1 MICEQDQWLD
11 NPPAVLTEDDLE
23 LFDPDE
29 QEAVINLNY
38 EEWEQSRERAGRKM
52 ALAATLTRRARAL

>member
-29 QEAVINLNY
+29 QETVINLNY

-52 ALAATLTRRARAL
+52 ALAAALTRRASAL